1 MALYHE
7 WFGDFCLRMRQSIKG
22 LRDVQ
27 LVLSKAF
34 ETTQNGEGITRDQFR
49 DLRKLLDPKTVKMIE
64 DETLEF
70 IKVNMNHL
78 PMYYIPGEEF
88 A

>member
-1 MALYHE
+1 MN
-7 WFGDFCLRMRQSIKG
+7 S
-22 LRDVQ
+22 
-27 LVLSKAF
+27 AF
-34 ETTQNGEGITRDQFR
+34 EKTKNGEGVTRDEYE
-49 DLRKLLDPKTVKMIE
+49 DLHKLLDPKTIKMIE

-88 A
+88 P

>member
-1 MALYHE
+1 M
-7 WFGDFCLRMRQSIKG
+7 K
-22 LRDVQ
+22 DVQ
-27 LVLSKAF
+27 IILEKAF
-34 ETTQNGEGITRDQFR
+34 SGTRDGQGIDRETFK
-49 DLRKLLDPKTVKMIE
+49 DLRKLLDPKTIKLVE

-88 A
+88 P

>member
-1 MALYHE
+1 MQIILE
-7 WFGDFCLRMRQSIKG
+7 
-22 LRDVQ
+22 
-27 LVLSKAF
+27 KAF
-34 ETTQNGEGITRDQFR
+34 ETTKNGEGIKREQFD
-49 DLRKLLDPKTVKMIE
+49 DLRKHMDAKTVKMIE

-88 A
+88 P

>member
-1 MALYHE
+1 M
-7 WFGDFCLRMRQSIKG
+7 
-22 LRDVQ
+22 RDVQ
-27 LVLSKAF
+27 IVLEKAF
-34 ETTQNGEGITRDQFR
+34 EKTKNGEGITRDNFH
-49 DLRKLLDPKTVKMIE
+49 DFKKMLDSKTVKMIE

-88 A
+88 P

>member
-1 MALYHE
+1 M
-7 WFGDFCLRMRQSIKG
+7 Q
-22 LRDVQ
+22 V
-27 LVLSKAF
+27 VLEKAF
-34 ETTQNGEGITRDQFR
+34 ETTKNGEGISREAFL
-49 DLRKLLDPKTVKMIE
+49 DLRKMVDGKTVKMIE

-88 A
+88 P

>member
-1 MALYHE
+1 M
-7 WFGDFCLRMRQSIKG
+7 
-22 LRDVQ
+22 
-27 LVLSKAF
+27 SKAF
-34 ETTQNGEGITRDQFR
+34 EKTKNGEGVSRGDFD
-49 DLRKLLDPKTVKMIE
+49 DLHKLLDPKTVKMIE

-88 A
+88 Q